1 MCSLVHI
8 TDNSPPSKFFSSDN
22 AKLAK
27 VAENADI
34 AWSNCIVDDVR
45 KDSEAVAALF
55 KFNVNLVKKVLEGR
69 YSSFIDNET
78 QVALMLPSIQVKS
91 GKIKIHPVIV
101 LIRPGLILTVQD
113 KDITRFANFARYAE
127 THLRKMHAAWDRTDR
142 LTWILLRL
150 IDENNE
156 RNYTGIK
163 TLAGQID
170 KLGKL
175 LADQDLGFAK
185 IADATYDLK
194 HNVTFFL
201 SALWENYHT
210 LRILNHGDIQMLSG
224 RPEILDR
231 FTELI
236 DENAWYI
243 QLGEN
248 LTLIMGSGAE
258 AMQDYHNIHL
268 VKFNNILTFVT
279 TWLGV
284 LGTMFLVPNTIA
296 TAMASSTFQLGTG
309 DAWWYTLMLVTVTL
323 VSCGTVYYLVQKF
336 WKLTM
341 AMALQKARM
350 TTSVKWTENN
360 GGSLSELVKKNF
372 TVTEK

>member
-8 TDNSPPSKFFSSDN
+8 TANSPPSKFFSEDTT
-22 AKLAK
+22 KLAK
-27 VAENADI
+27 VAEKAEI

-45 KDSEAVAALF
+45 KDAEAVAAVF
-55 KFNVNLVKKVLEGR
+55 KFNINLVKKALEGR
-69 YSSFIDNET
+69 YSSFVDNET

-91 GKIKIHPVIV
+91 GQIKIHPVIV

-127 THLRKMHAAWDRTDR
+127 THLRKMHAVWDRTDR

-231 FTELI
+231 FTQLI

-248 LTLIMGSGAE
+248 LTLILGSGAE

-309 DAWWYTLMLVTVTL
+309 DAWWYALMLLTATL
-323 VSCGTVYYLVQKF
+323 VSCGTVYYLVQRF

-360 GGSLSELVKKNF
+360 GGTLSKLVRRNF
-372 TVTEK
+372 TIPEK